1 MALKNRFE
9 RIGRGEGARP
19 LGFSPVAPSTGTDG
33 MRFLHVSPSLI
44 NRDPTQPRKDLGDL
58 DGLQAS
64 IKQQGI
70 LQPLIVTPLDEQH
83 FQLVAGERRLT
94 AARQLGLTEVPILVR
109 SVAEH
114 QRLILQIVENLHRKD
129 LSPVEEAEGIKRLI
143 DESALTQRDIG
154 SQLGKSLTY
163 VNELLRLLQLPPD
176 VLDAIRTSEQTT
188 SKSLLLEITKQPDE
202 NRQRQ
207 LWQQAQSGVGLTVK
221 QARATKR
228 RTKES
233 RTASKMRAAGSSR
246 VSAASVNPTG
256 SSDADWRVHTDEA
269 LVIVQ
274 LKKAHSDS
282 KRQVQRALQQALESL
297 GLHRSGTET

>member
-1 MALKNRFE
+1 
-9 RIGRGEGARP
+9 
-19 LGFSPVAPSTGTDG
+19 

-109 SVAEH
+109 SVEEH

-129 LSPVEEAEGIKRLI
+129 LTPVEEAEGIKRLM

-163 VNELLRLLQLPPD
+163 INELLRLLHLP
-176 VLDAIRTSEQTT
+176 LDILDDIRTSEQAA

-202 NRQRQ
+202 KRQRE
-207 LWQQAQSGVGLTVK
+207 LWQQVRSGTGVTVK

-228 RTKES
+228 GMKEN
-233 RTASKMRAAGSSR
+233 RPASKMRATGSSHINTT
-246 VSAASVNPTG
+246 SAAPTG
-256 SSDADWRVHTDEA
+256 SSDSDWRVRTDEA
-269 LVIVQ
+269 VVIVQ
-274 LKKAHSDS
+274 LNEARSDGKA
-282 KRQVQRALQQALESL
+282 QVRRALQQALSTL
-297 GLHRSGTET
+297 GPRRSGTKS